1 MLQNLQAGLCRAL
14 MQFVVQ
20 IAFAPVRL
28 SPAVAM
34 VMLSPPPVPPLV
46 VRRRLA
52 ATTCSRRQKKHA
64 LVDCSPCSKHRKAHQ
79 GSFDAFHRAMLKGKC
94 AQTLTNTLTKKRGR
108 NIKSLHGPRT
118 VATHTHT
125 STWMQANAP
134 HLVDG
139 SREDLLSQQGHDDPL
154 ARVGE
159 HLTRTRDI
167 LT

>member
-125 STWMQANAP
+125 QVRGCKPMLHTLWTVPGRICSRSKGMTTLWPGLVST
-134 HLVDG
+134 
-139 SREDLLSQQGHDDPL
+139 
-154 ARVGE
+154 
-159 HLTRTRDI
+159 
-167 LT
+167 